1 MSDKKINKAEL
12 ELLQAAV
19 DRIVNSEVLESEI
32 SSFLPK
38 VEDLS
43 DSNKVYCCKTS
54 VLFVDMRKS
63 TRLPEQF
70 DNTQLAKI
78 YRSYIRVIVQ
88 AIRYSGGLVKDF
100 MGDGVLAMFIDSEDG
115 NSEDKAVNAAR
126 YITTC
131 IDKVLNPVLDST
143 LDYRISCGIGIHTG
157 EISVSKVGMKGKSSE
172 TAESEYGIAWIGSST
187 NLACKFSGA
196 VDNGTIFISSSTY
209 SNLSSVE
216 DKKNWNH
223 IKIEKNGNLLDGFV
237 SESNYLPI
245 EVECEVEAFQ
255 AEIIEYNLSLT
266 DSISSLLNKK
276 INEIEQKSTEL
287 GKREEKLKSNESK
300 LASKIAKLNDKEK
313 EHISKE
319 AELNLYRYDF
329 YRDILESAH
338 CKATYTIEMGVDFWE
353 TNLNNAILAGKKIGK
368 SESEVKQDVSY
379 TMVSIYK
386 DLQIYDKA
394 YDFLIEQAIGHPWL
408 NLLTVQNI
416 VKKVGYCDRLKSAL
430 YSRLSKND
438 LSEENNREFEK
449 IKDWLVFDYK
459 PD

>member
-1 MSDKKINKAEL
+1 MADKKINKAEL
-12 ELLQAAV
+12 ELLQSAV

-43 DSNKVYCCKTS
+43 DSNKIYRCKTS

-63 TRLPEQF
+63 TKLSEQF

-100 MGDGVLAMFIDSEDG
+100 MGDGVLAVFIDGEDG
-115 NSEDKAVNAAR
+115 KSEDKAVNAAR

-157 EISVSKVGMKGKSSE
+157 EISVSKVGMKGKSSDE
-172 TAESEYGIAWIGSST
+172 SKSEYGIAWIGSST

-209 SNLSSVE
+209 SNISSIE
-216 DKKNWNH
+216 DKKNWSQ
-223 IKIEKNGNLLDGFV
+223 IKLENNGNLLEGFI
-237 SESNYLPI
+237 SKNNYLPI
-245 EVECEVEAFQ
+245 DVEYEIEALPSGMNENNVSF
-255 AEIIEYNLSLT
+255 T
-266 DSISSLLNKK
+266 DNISSILNKK

-287 GKREEKLKSNESK
+287 GRREEKLKSDESK
-300 LASKIAKLNDKEK
+300 LASKIVNLNDKEK
-313 EHISKE
+313 DYISKE
-319 AELNLYRYDF
+319 AELNVDRYNF
-329 YRDILESAH
+329 YCDILGSAH
-338 CKATYTIEMGVDFWE
+338 CKVAYAVEMGVDFWE
-353 TNLNNAILAGKKIGK
+353 KNLYNAILAGKKIGK

-379 TMVSIYK
+379 AMVSIYENLK
-386 DLQIYDKA
+386 IYDKA
-394 YDFLIEQAIGHPWL
+394 YDFLVEQATGCSWL
-408 NLLTVQNI
+408 HLFTVQNI
-416 VKKVGYCDRLKSAL
+416 VRKIGYCDRLKSAL
-430 YSRLSKND
+430 YSRLSKED
-438 LSEENNREFEK
+438 LSEENYEEFEK
-449 IKDWLVFDYK
+449 IKNWLVFDYEK
-459 PD
+459 